1 MKYIRQRYILF
12 EILTQ
17 NDAPLEKEQVLRPI
31 WKNLIKLFGEFTTYK
46 VGLWMIRWDPHAKI
60 GIIRCDNITRTELI
74 ASLALIRSIDSHS
87 VIFHTRKTSGT
98 IKTTLANWRKFFSTQ
113 PPKRDKK
120 TNT

>member
-74 ASLALIRSIDSHS
+74 ASLALIRSMDFLVLSI
-87 VIFHTRKTSGT
+87 
-98 IKTTLANWRKFFSTQ
+98 
-113 PPKRDKK
+113 
-120 TNT
+120 